1 MSPGQGESSLGRS
14 LDSVWKLGYMLL
26 LHLMSIILPLHPL
39 LMSAFSL
46 SFPPSSPPLLSSP
59 SSLPSPT
66 LLLLLYRI
74 LRALLGE
81 LIRRTV
87 TQSYPKLL
95 LRRTESV
102 AERMLT
108 NWLTFCLHGYIMVS
122 EGREGWEKGKGSDQG
137 W

>member
-1 MSPGQGESSLGRS
+1 MDEEICWLLTVYIFIIFSHSL
-14 LDSVWKLGYMLL
+14 
-26 LHLMSIILPLHPL
+26 
-39 LMSAFSL
+39 F
-46 SFPPSSPPLLSSP
+46 LSSC
-59 SSLPSPT
+59 
-66 LLLLLYRI
+66 RV
-74 LRALLGE
+74 LRALLSE

-122 EGREGWEKGKGSDQG
+122 VEGGEGRSRQGECGGGKE
-137 W
+137 

>member
-1 MSPGQGESSLGRS
+1 
-14 LDSVWKLGYMLL
+14 MLAAC
-26 LHLMSIILPLHPL
+26 
-39 LMSAFSL
+39 SAHCHVCHSL
-46 SFPPSSPPLLSSP
+46 SLSSH
-59 SSLPSPT
+59 
-66 LLLLLYRI
+66 RV

-108 NWLTFCLHGYIMVS
+108 NWLTFCLHGYIMVRQG
-122 EGREGWEKGKGSDQG
+122 ECGGGREGGEEGRKYQSYYYR
-137 W
+137 

>member
-1 MSPGQGESSLGRS
+1 MDEEGR
-14 LDSVWKLGYMLL
+14 DMLAVCST
-26 LHLMSIILPLHPL
+26 HCHCH
-39 LMSAFSL
+39 F
-46 SFPPSSPPLLSSP
+46 LSSC
-59 SSLPSPT
+59 
-66 LLLLLYRI
+66 RV

-108 NWLTFCLHGYIMVS
+108 NWLTFCLHGYIMVRQGECGGGRGGEE
-122 EGREGWEKGKGSDQG
+122 EGRRGGEGED
-137 W
+137 

>member
-1 MSPGQGESSLGRS
+1 MEGEESL
-14 LDSVWKLGYMLL
+14 LMLL
-26 LHLMSIILPLHPL
+26 EGSKVGKEIHWLPTVFVVIIFCHSLFL
-39 LMSAFSL
+39 FSC
-46 SFPPSSPPLLSSP
+46 
-59 SSLPSPT
+59 
-66 LLLLLYRI
+66 RV
-74 LRALLGE
+74 LRALLSE

-122 EGREGWEKGKGSDQG
+122 VEGGREGRRSRQG
-137 W
+137 ERGGGGNH